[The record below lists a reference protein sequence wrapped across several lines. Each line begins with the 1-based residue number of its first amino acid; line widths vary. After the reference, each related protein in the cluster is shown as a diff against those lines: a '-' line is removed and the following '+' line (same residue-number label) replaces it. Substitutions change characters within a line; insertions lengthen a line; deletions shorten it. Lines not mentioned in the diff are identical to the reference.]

1 MKGEEGFSVTS
12 DRATAL
18 SREDVQHLSW
28 EHPLV
33 REMLV
38 RILDGS
44 MGNTALALLKHP
56 AIPGGRLMTE
66 VVFRTQSTAPRG
78 LRLGRFL
85 PPTAIRVLLDETGSN
100 LSDKVSFGGL
110 AKNLK
115 PVKKA
120 VARDL
125 IKQSHATLRK
135 LMSDAEQEAE
145 RELPT
150 IVEQAQ
156 QQMREQ
162 LSAELARL
170 EALASHN
177 PAVREEELEALRQE
191 RAALDSAIETT
202 RLRLDS
208 VRVIVTVDAHER

>member
-1 MKGEEGFSVTS
+1 M
-12 DRATAL
+12 
-18 SREDVQHLSW
+18 
-28 EHPLV
+28 P
-33 REMLV
+33 
-38 RILDGS
+38 
-44 MGNTALALLKHP
+44 P
-56 AIPGGRLMTE
+56 
-66 VVFRTQSTAPRG
+66 TAPRG

-125 IKQSHATLRK
+125 IKQNHATLRK

-191 RAALDSAIETT
+191 RAALDGAIETT